1 MMDSNTKPSDPRSM
15 RQVRTLVKRAPEEE
29 LMDLPAHAQAYASA
43 DFSEPNSKF
52 VALFSE
58 KFPGFNGQQ
67 IIDLGCG
74 PADITMR
81 LAEQYLDRF
90 AALLERLFFDGAPA
104 ASATGKIT
112 ASANSRSSRHHVHS
126 AR

>member
-1 MMDSNTKPSDPRSM
+1 M
-15 RQVRTLVKRAPEEE
+15 RQVTKLVKRAPEEE
-29 LMDLPAHAQAYASA
+29 LMDLPTHAQAYANA

-81 LAEQYLDRF
+81 LAGPYPQSKVLR
-90 AALLERLFFDGAPA
+90 RDGADSVLEIA
-104 ASATGKIT
+104 HKEILQHS
-112 ASANSRSSRHHVHS
+112 SLANRIDIRKWHIGRQENPLDSEAFH
-126 AR
+126 